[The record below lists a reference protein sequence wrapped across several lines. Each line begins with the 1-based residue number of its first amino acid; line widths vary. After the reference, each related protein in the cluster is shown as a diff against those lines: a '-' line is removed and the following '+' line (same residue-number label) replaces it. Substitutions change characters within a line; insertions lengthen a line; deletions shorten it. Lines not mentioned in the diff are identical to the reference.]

1 LAVDE
6 SKAIPVVCGPTAS
19 GKTGVAVELGE
30 AFAVEVVSADSR
42 QIIRHLEIG
51 TAKPTEQERRAV
63 SFHLVDLIDPGERY
77 TAFRFIDDATSAI
90 RSILSR
96 GRIPLVV
103 GGTGLYLRA
112 LTEGVVEIDSDDMHV
127 REELE
132 QQMEQLGPE
141 RMHERLA
148 QVDPLEAAMIHP
160 NNKVRVIRALEMFY
174 LTGKSK
180 SELVV
185 TGAYK
190 SSPFP
195 FRYFC
200 LMPPRSALYEIINA
214 RVDQMMAQ
222 GLLAEIES
230 LVAAGWKDRIA
241 AANVIGYKELLDYVD
256 GRLTLKEAVS
266 LIKQNTRR
274 YAKRQS
280 TWFRN
285 LADGEKFESR
295 ESLIDALAAY
305 LATL

>member
-1 LAVDE
+1 VDE
-6 SKAIPVVCGPTAS
+6 SRAIPVVCGPTAS

-42 QIIRHLEIG
+42 QIIRYLEIG
-51 TAKPTEQERRAV
+51 TAKPSEQERRAV
-63 SFHLVDLIDPGERY
+63 PFHLVDLVDPGERY

-90 RSILSR
+90 SDILSR

-160 NNKVRVIRALEMFY
+160 NNRVRVIRALEMFY

-200 LMPPRSALYEIINA
+200 LMPPRAALYEVINA

-222 GLLAEIES
+222 GLLGEIES

-241 AANVIGYKELLDYVD
+241 AANVIGYKELLDHLD

-274 YAKRQS
+274 YAKRQA